1 MEQHRT
7 ERCSRRNYLCPIFA
21 EFFPEA
27 GQPLTEAMAL
37 NRVAVLPA
45 FGPNVNS
52 GDDFWSPAGK
62 DKMERI
68 EADPLA
74 PPPLRSGKHLTSARA
89 FEGVRQ
95 FEVRRANTLAQ
106 RAFKSLTKALEEHCL
121 CFVCQPWHSYL
132 WYFPEAQE
140 LRERRQVFSTSL
152 PLCFFG
158 GDQRWVEI
166 LHNSPAVHNSLY
178 RAECLVHGESAKAW
192 YEGSGRMTFECCEEL
207 AFPPQLAE
215 AAAEII
221 APLAQEI
228 LEDPQGHLRKML
240 SRGHYRG
247 TEVRLM
253 APGEPDNLKM
263 VPYPAHLWR
272 WRNTLSFA
280 WQNEDNITTLEML
293 AALAEI
299 RRRARQLGTQGT
311 RFFHVLDSQVKYH
324 IMAKERAHSKRL
336 NRLARRMMAVQLGG
350 QLQALALWTI
360 SALNFADTAS
370 RRFAPHHGS

>member
-1 MEQHRT
+1 
-7 ERCSRRNYLCPIFA
+7 
-21 EFFPEA
+21 
-27 GQPLTEAMAL
+27 MAQL
-37 NRVAVLPA
+37 RGAAAKLR
-45 FGPNVNS
+45 
-52 GDDFWSPAGK
+52 SPA
-62 DKMERI
+62 D
-68 EADPLA
+68 
-74 PPPLRSGKHLTSARA
+74 
-89 FEGVRQ
+89 
-95 FEVRRANTLAQ
+95 
-106 RAFKSLTKALEEHCL
+106 
-121 CFVCQPWHSYL
+121 
-132 WYFPEAQE
+132 
-140 LRERRQVFSTSL
+140 
-152 PLCFFG
+152 
-158 GDQRWVEI
+158 
-166 LHNSPAVHNSLY
+166 
-178 RAECLVHGESAKAW
+178 
-192 YEGSGRMTFECCEEL
+192 
-207 AFPPQLAE
+207 AE

-299 RRRARQLGTQGT
+299 RRRARQLGTQRT
-311 RFFHVLDSQVKYH
+311 RFFHVLDSQVVYH
-324 IMAKERAHSKRL
+324 IMAKGRAHSKRL

-360 SALNFADTAS
+360 SAWNFADTAS

>member
-68 EADPLA
+68 EADPLVAAKFWTPPFSTFGRGARRASPPQQRPLGGGAPA
-74 PPPLRSGKHLTSARA
+74 PP
-89 FEGVRQ
+89 
-95 FEVRRANTLAQ
+95 
-106 RAFKSLTKALEEHCL
+106 
-121 CFVCQPWHSYL
+121 
-132 WYFPEAQE
+132 
-140 LRERRQVFSTSL
+140 
-152 PLCFFG
+152 
-158 GDQRWVEI
+158 
-166 LHNSPAVHNSLY
+166 
-178 RAECLVHGESAKAW
+178 
-192 YEGSGRMTFECCEEL
+192 
-207 AFPPQLAE
+207 AE

>member
-1 MEQHRT
+1 
-7 ERCSRRNYLCPIFA
+7 
-21 EFFPEA
+21 
-27 GQPLTEAMAL
+27 
-37 NRVAVLPA
+37 
-45 FGPNVNS
+45 
-52 GDDFWSPAGK
+52 
-62 DKMERI
+62 
-68 EADPLA
+68 
-74 PPPLRSGKHLTSARA
+74 
-89 FEGVRQ
+89 
-95 FEVRRANTLAQ
+95 
-106 RAFKSLTKALEEHCL
+106 
-121 CFVCQPWHSYL
+121 
-132 WYFPEAQE
+132 
-140 LRERRQVFSTSL
+140 
-152 PLCFFG
+152 
-158 GDQRWVEI
+158 
-166 LHNSPAVHNSLY
+166 
-178 RAECLVHGESAKAW
+178 
-192 YEGSGRMTFECCEEL
+192 
-207 AFPPQLAE
+207 
-215 AAAEII
+215 
-221 APLAQEI
+221 
-228 LEDPQGHLRKML
+228 ML